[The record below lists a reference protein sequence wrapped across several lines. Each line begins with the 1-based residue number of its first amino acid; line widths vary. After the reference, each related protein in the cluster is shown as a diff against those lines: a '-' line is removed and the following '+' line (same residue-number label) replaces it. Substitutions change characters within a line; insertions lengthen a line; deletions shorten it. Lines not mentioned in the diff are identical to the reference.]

1 MDNEKKV
8 SEGKLL
14 YDPMFAN
21 KPELDWTDSAKGGIF
36 GKAAVKKTLF
46 IIVLLIAIAGSLFFS
61 FSSLSKDRYEF
72 SPLDDGTY
80 KLDAFHGQKT
90 DTVLQIDFVRAEDGM
105 PDETKPVS
113 VIREYTV
120 TGNDT
125 LQFIFIGKNVAE
137 IEPTAFYYCTALNAV
152 YVDKEN
158 EHFAD
163 VDGILYKKEN
173 GELTE
178 AVLCPQRYSRF
189 ALAVSTGVKVPETP
203 EEALALSETFRD
215 EEYVKK
221 LDDML
226 KEESTT
232 AGKTVELPETVVN
245 IRQLCF
251 AYCDKMTAITLPA
264 GLKEIGAMAF
274 FNCTCYADPVLPDGL
289 EVIGQDA
296 FSKCDAF
303 TYLYIPASVKEIG
316 HHAFWKCPNIEK
328 IYMEASSLDG
338 MKLGQNWKPQYR
350 KTIMRNREVVFNAE
364 RGMK

>member
-1 MDNEKKV
+1 MGDGKKI
-8 SEGKLL
+8 SDGQLL
-14 YDPMFAN
+14 YDPMFAK
-21 KPELDWTDSAKGGIF
+21 KPELDWTDSEKGGIF

-46 IIVLLIAIAGSLFFS
+46 IIILLLAIGGSLFFS

-72 SPLDDGTY
+72 SEQDGGTY
-80 KLDAFHGQKT
+80 RLDAFHGQKT
-90 DTVLQIDFVRAEDGM
+90 DTVLEIDFVRAEDGT

-113 VIREYTV
+113 VVREYTV

-125 LQFIFIGKNVAE
+125 LQFIYIGKDVAE
-137 IEPTAFYYCTALNAV
+137 IEPAAFYYCTSLNAV
-152 YVDKEN
+152 YVDDEN
-158 EHFAD
+158 ENFTD
-163 VDGILYKKEN
+163 IDGILYKKDN
-173 GELTE
+173 GVITE
-178 AVLCPQRYSRF
+178 AVLCPQRYSRYR
-189 ALAVSTGVKVPETP
+189 
-203 EEALALSETFRD
+203 LALSSGIAEPKNAEEAKVLSATFAD
-215 EEYVKK
+215 EEYVKT

-226 KEESTT
+226 SEESTT
-232 AGKTVELPETVVN
+232 MGKTVELPETVTK

-274 FNCTCYADPVLPDGL
+274 FNCTRYADPVLPDGL
-289 EVIGQDA
+289 EIIGQDA

-328 IYMEASSLDG
+328 IYMEAASFDG

-350 KTIMRNREVVFNAE
+350 KTIMRNREIVFNAE
-364 RGMK
+364 RGIK